1 MAYVMAN
8 VPVSPVPEDHEA
20 EMDGLDAAYMPSR
33 AYTSSV
39 GASGDKYE
47 NAMASLAHAT
57 EERNLA
63 HKEAAKLRQ
72 ELSATVAQ
80 VEMLQV
86 RLTSRVSSED
96 DRLAS
101 SLVRFLLRKG
111 SEWRGMLVA
120 MCVTRRKLGG
130 HVPGVGSRRLWFH
143 RGRY

>member
-1 MAYVMAN
+1 MVSGGVPSQVAYVMAN

-101 SLVRFLLRKG
+101 SLGKI
-111 SEWRGMLVA
+111 LV
-120 MCVTRRKLGG
+120 TE
-130 HVPGVGSRRLWFH
+130 RL
-143 RGRY
+143 